1 MGDRWDERNLSMEKT
16 MYYHIMIRANEKY
29 IFELDLN
36 NLDEI
41 INDTVVPYLI
51 DQEINVNGYV
61 LRKNNI
67 IRFFIGETEKS
78 FKKLKE
84 DERNK
89 RSGFII
95 QHHLLEK
102 VAKDI
107 TRDILKEAKLRN
119 NITNPEKS
127 SSDNKKIFIVH
138 GRDSESKISVARFIE
153 QLGLEAIILH
163 EQPNA
168 GKTII
173 EKIEEHTDVGFAIV
187 LYTPCDLGGLKE
199 SEEQKPRA
207 RQNVVFE
214 HGYLIA
220 KLGRNRVCA
229 LVKKEVEFP
238 SDINGI
244 VYYIFDD
251 NDAWE
256 FKVARELQN
265 AGYQI
270 DMNKI
275 K

>member
-1 MGDRWDERNLSMEKT
+1 M
-16 MYYHIMIRANEKY
+16 
-29 IFELDLN
+29 
-36 NLDEI
+36 
-41 INDTVVPYLI
+41 
-51 DQEINVNGYV
+51 
-61 LRKNNI
+61 
-67 IRFFIGETEKS
+67 
-78 FKKLKE
+78 
-84 DERNK
+84 
-89 RSGFII
+89 
-95 QHHLLEK
+95 
-102 VAKDI
+102 
-107 TRDILKEAKLRN
+107 
-119 NITNPEKS
+119 
-127 SSDNKKIFIVH
+127 
-138 GRDSESKISVARFIE
+138 
-153 QLGLEAIILH
+153 
-163 EQPNA
+163 
-168 GKTII
+168 I